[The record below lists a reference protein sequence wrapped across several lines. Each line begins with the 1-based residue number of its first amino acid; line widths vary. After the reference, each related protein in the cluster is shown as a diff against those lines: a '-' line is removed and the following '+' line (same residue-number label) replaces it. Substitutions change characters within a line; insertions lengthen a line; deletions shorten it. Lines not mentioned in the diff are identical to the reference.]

1 VRRRGHPE
9 SLEVGLWSTTRVSK
23 STGAS
28 LLGGQYNGCE
38 VAAGDAQRVWFPEMI
53 EKLRSQWRQDL
64 SFDAIVEL
72 RDELD
77 AMLQQIRSERHI
89 RPPVFK
95 CPKCGH
101 VGEGADAHVSVRA
114 MILSL
119 VRFGIAAAET
129 TYMIEKRWAGYRKE
143 RQLDLY
149 GKGVAPKSTHLAGC
163 GHPQVRQGDFSSN
176 WITSGLPTTRTRTLT
191 LYAS

>member
-1 VRRRGHPE
+1 
-9 SLEVGLWSTTRVSK
+9 
-23 STGAS
+23 
-28 LLGGQYNGCE
+28 
-38 VAAGDAQRVWFPEMI
+38 MI

-101 VGEGADAHVSVRA
+101 VGEGADPHVSVRA

-119 VRFGIAAAET
+119 VRFGIAGTET
-129 TYMIEKRWAGYRKE
+129 TYMIEERWASYRKE

-163 GHPQVRQGDFSSN
+163 GHPQVR
-176 WITSGLPTTRTRTLT
+176 
-191 LYAS
+191 

>member
-1 VRRRGHPE
+1 M
-9 SLEVGLWSTTRVSK
+9 
-23 STGAS
+23 
-28 LLGGQYNGCE
+28 
-38 VAAGDAQRVWFPEMI
+38 AAGDAQRVWFPEMI

-95 CPKCGH
+95 CPKCGY
-101 VGEGADAHVSVRA
+101 VGEGADPHVSVRA

-119 VRFGIAAAET
+119 VRFGIAAT
-129 TYMIEKRWAGYRKE
+129 DPTYMIEKGWAAYREQKE
-143 RQLDLY
+143 LDLY
-149 GKGVAPKSTHLAGC
+149 GKGLAPKSTHLAAC
-163 GHPQVRQGDFSSN
+163 GHPQVR
-176 WITSGLPTTRTRTLT
+176 
-191 LYAS
+191 

>member
-1 VRRRGHPE
+1 
-9 SLEVGLWSTTRVSK
+9 
-23 STGAS
+23 
-28 LLGGQYNGCE
+28 
-38 VAAGDAQRVWFPEMI
+38 MI

-77 AMLQQIRSERHI
+77 AMLQQIRSEPYI

-101 VGEGADAHVSVRA
+101 VGEGADPHISVRA

-119 VRFGIAAAET
+119 VRFGIAATET
-129 TYMIEKRWAGYRKE
+129 AYMIEKKWAGFGSSMLFAIKCLRSTATKRSQKSE
-143 RQLDLY
+143 RW
-149 GKGVAPKSTHLAGC
+149 
-163 GHPQVRQGDFSSN
+163 R
-176 WITSGLPTTRTRTLT
+176 TSW
-191 LYAS
+191 S

>member
-1 VRRRGHPE
+1 VRVKER
-9 SLEVGLWSTTRVSK
+9 EVRLWSAIRVSK

-28 LLGGQYNGCE
+28 LLGAQYNGCE
-38 VAAGDAQRVWFPEMI
+38 MAAGDAQRVWFPEMI

-64 SFDAIVEL
+64 SFDVIVEL

-77 AMLQQIRSERHI
+77 TMLQQIRSERHI

-95 CPKCGH
+95 CPRCGH
-101 VGEGADAHVSVRA
+101 VGEGADPHVSVRA

-119 VRFGIAAAET
+119 VRFGIAATET
-129 TYMIEKRWAGYRKE
+129 TYILEKRWAGYRKE

-163 GHPQVRQGDFSSN
+163 GHPQVR
-176 WITSGLPTTRTRTLT
+176 
-191 LYAS
+191 

>member
-1 VRRRGHPE
+1 LARNTMVAE
-9 SLEVGLWSTTRVSK
+9 M
-23 STGAS
+23 
-28 LLGGQYNGCE
+28 
-38 VAAGDAQRVWFPEMI
+38 AAGDAQRVWFPEMI

-95 CPKCGH
+95 CPRCGH
-101 VGEGADAHVSVRA
+101 VGEGADPHVSVRA

-119 VRFGIAAAET
+119 VRFGIAATET
-129 TYMIEKRWAGYRKE
+129 TYILEKRWAGYRKE
-143 RQLDLY
+143 RQLDLLRIPAKANADSE
-149 GKGVAPKSTHLAGC
+149 GNANGIPG
-163 GHPQVRQGDFSSN
+163 RR
-176 WITSGLPTTRTRTLT
+176 RTVFG
-191 LYAS
+191 A